1 MFKYHEVVSGRQFG
15 PQTPIIFRGKFCH
28 CGVASKTRR
37 ELIFGQVAS
46 VLLGSGQWQRPVV
59 SGGRK
64 LNFDPFDPF
73 DCFTGSA
80 FGPYG
85 LLPGQAKCQMSSL
98 CCNENCPSTPEPRM
112 YIRNP
117 GSQEME
123 FHTRVHG
130 HPRHLAYQVKK
141 VPITNFGHQKESWPD
156 IIYVFLYTDFL
167 DSHRHPSKF
176 SLYSMTSS
184 RHSVQSTWE
193 VVVQI
198 KFLSGSICAKSS
210 ENVRY
215 VFLLLPLMLRYNP
228 TITSPEGCSVPAL
241 QERCSATFTV
251 APESKEPS
259 LKNDTQCHR

>member
-1 MFKYHEVVSGRQFG
+1 MNSNVQISRSRQW
-15 PQTPIIFRGKFCH
+15 PPIWTPTPIIFRGKFCH

-46 VLLGSGQWQRPVV
+46 VLLGSGQWQRPNH
-59 SGGRK
+59 GGK
-64 LNFDPFDPF
+64 LNFDPF
-73 DCFTGSA
+73 DCFTGS
-80 FGPYG
+80 
-85 LLPGQAKCQMSSL
+85 AKCQMSSL

-241 QERCSATFTV
+241 QERGSATFTV

>member
-1 MFKYHEVVSGRQFG
+1 MSSW
-15 PQTPIIFRGKFCH
+15 
-28 CGVASKTRR
+28 AS
-37 ELIFGQVAS
+37 
-46 VLLGSGQWQRPVV
+46 SGQWQRPNH
-59 SGGRK
+59 GGGK
-64 LNFDPFDPF
+64 LNFDSF

-80 FGPYG
+80 CFGPYG
-85 LLPGQAKCQMSSL
+85 LLPMGQAKCQMSSL

-141 VPITNFGHQKESWPD
+141 VPITNEVTKRKVGPTSLMYCVHGFFG
-156 IIYVFLYTDFL
+156 
-167 DSHRHPSKF
+167 HRHPSKF

-184 RHSVQSTWE
+184 RHSVQSTSE

-210 ENVRY
+210 
-215 VFLLLPLMLRYNP
+215 
-228 TITSPEGCSVPAL
+228 
-241 QERCSATFTV
+241 
-251 APESKEPS
+251 
-259 LKNDTQCHR
+259 